1 MGTAKTIKTFTTDD
15 LRGLYTSI
23 FRPDNAMLLAVG
35 DITADKVMPL
45 FEKSFGA
52 WKASGA
58 AATEKLPAVDPPATR
73 QEFLND
79 QPGAPHDQLRVGS
92 ICGGPSQPDHF
103 PHTGDK

>member
-1 MGTAKTIKTFTTDD
+1 MGTAKTTKTFTTAD
-15 LRGLYTSI
+15 LRGLYTSM

-58 AATEKLPAVDPPATR
+58 AATEKLPAVEPPATR
-73 QEFLND
+73 QVFVID
-79 QPGAPHDQLRVGS
+79 KPGAPQSQIRIRS
-92 ICGGPSQPDHF
+92 IGLARPTADHF
-103 PHTGDK
+103 PLTGC